1 MKFVI
6 LCALVAVA
14 SAHYLPS
21 YHDGGHF
28 SGKAAFKGDIY
39 FDGCY
44 EPTCHKDGFDG
55 YGCKAGRCSYICH
68 PKGCYETHAYSQ
80 ASGESWGEQEG
91 YGKRFEK
98 GGSKG
103 QSQYKGHVQFSG
115 RVDFAGCS
123 SEHCHSGEYEGY
135 NCKDGH
141 CATVLYKV
149 GLCISLWDIVSI
161 GDKFI
166 SHDTG
171 AYNIAVTFRMICFR
185 PTVDEI
191 ITGSVKNC
199 TRDGLQVSL
208 YFFDDIF
215 IPADKLRHPSKF
227 DYEQQSWIWQFRVE
241 EEIWR
246 DPNPDTAPDPGSST
260 NPFDSKAPYTIL
272 GSIVSDGL
280 GLTCWWI
287 N

>member
-1 MKFVI
+1 EVKR
-6 LCALVAVA
+6 
-14 SAHYLPS
+14 SLPHS
-21 YHDGGHF
+21 L
-28 SGKAAFKGDIY
+28 
-39 FDGCY
+39 Y
-44 EPTCHKDGFDG
+44 EPYADMFILVQINDFVVIEPKKFGLDIKDTI
-55 YGCKAGRCSYICH
+55 SH
-68 PKGCYETHAYSQ
+68 ELNS
-80 ASGESWGEQEG
+80 
-91 YGKRFEK
+91 RFSNK
-98 GGSKG
+98 
-103 QSQYKGHVQFSG
+103 
-115 RVDFAGCS
+115 
-123 SEHCHSGEYEGY
+123 
-135 NCKDGH
+135 
-141 CATVLYKV
+141 VLYKV

-199 TRDGLQVSL
+199 SRDGLQVSL

-215 IPADKLRHPSKF
+215 IPSDKLRHPSKF
-227 DYEQQSWIWQFRVE
+227 DYEQQSWIWQYEDEGESAELRIEKNDTIRFRVE
-241 EEIWR
+241 EEVWR
-246 DPNPDTAPDPGSST
+246 DPNPDTVPDSGSSI

-272 GSIVSDGL
+272 GSIVADGL